1 MKGGYL
7 DGAVLDDVAAN
18 RLADLESREVMLSKI
33 AGMLKSEMAHAAAL
47 FVSAQSKFL
56 STLEAYKA
64 KLPAEVATEEAD
76 PAPEADSADD
86 AAVSAAEAT
95 PEADQPASAP
105 EDESN
110 EEE

>member
-64 KLPAEVATEEAD
+64 KLPAEDRRGATGGR
-76 PAPEADSADD
+76 PCLRGR
-86 AAVSAAEAT
+86 VGRRRGG
-95 PEADQPASAP
+95 
-105 EDESN
+105 
-110 EEE
+110 